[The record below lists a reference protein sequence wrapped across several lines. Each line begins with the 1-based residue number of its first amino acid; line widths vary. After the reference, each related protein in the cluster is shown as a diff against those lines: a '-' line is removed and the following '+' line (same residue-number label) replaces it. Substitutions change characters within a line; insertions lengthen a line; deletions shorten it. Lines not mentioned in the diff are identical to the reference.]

1 MCDFSLEAVSSR
13 PAKVGDKLTTQTFN
27 TGTRGFCA
35 PEDQGMAVCLRPGT
49 ELSFA
54 EEVGFWGM
62 GPWASHVVT
71 SYRTAIFRQV
81 DKDKAHTH
89 HDALE
94 FPDGKVILL
103 TNLTPGQQA
112 TVLQLPAEPQQAPSE
127 SIEVVVLEEATI
139 LTVRLA

>member
-1 MCDFSLEAVSSR
+1 
-13 PAKVGDKLTTQTFN
+13 
-27 TGTRGFCA
+27 
-35 PEDQGMAVCLRPGT
+35 
-49 ELSFA
+49 
-54 EEVGFWGM
+54 M

-71 SYRTAIFRQV
+71 SYRTAIIRQV

-112 TVLQLPAEPQQAPSE
+112 TVLQLPAEPQQALSE

-139 LTVRLA
+139 